1 MFIAIASLLVSKPW
15 GVDNI
20 ISEDLKMFLVSIRVL
35 HEIKNSLDGVEI
47 EFIFLKNG
55 VCLYIKTVNL
65 M

>member
-1 MFIAIASLLVSKPW
+1 
-15 GVDNI
+15 
-20 ISEDLKMFLVSIRVL
+20 MFLVSIRVL